1 MPPWINQL
9 IDSWFCRK
17 NSSSPL
23 AEEHRLAL
31 VSIGAQKESRCRN
44 QADSSQTNRR
54 DNARKQSAGVARSSF
69 LTRGRAWVRGAAHP
83 GHCETG
89 GRKYLDTPLLFRHE
103 GGALGCPAGLPT
115 GKFTAP
121 ERTNPRSEGVRGHF
135 ENSWETFKKTPHLIT
150 VLLEL
155 VVRAHREPVAR
166 AAFRQLYKYWNAELE
181 RVLTGLAKKG
191 RVRSDLDPR
200 LAAFVMT
207 STIMGASIQLGVN
220 PKAFDFRQLAQE
232 VERWTV

>member
-1 MPPWINQL
+1 MP
-9 IDSWFCRK
+9 K
-17 NSSSPL
+17 KKVA
-23 AEEHRLAL
+23 AEIKQTQVKPTDETTRENRQQALLEAAFSLVAEHGFEGLRTRDIAKRADVNISTLHYYFGTKEELLVAL
-31 VSIGAQKESRCRN
+31 
-44 QADSSQTNRR
+44 
-54 DNARKQSAGVARSSF
+54 
-69 LTRGRAWVRGAAHP
+69 
-83 GHCETG
+83 
-89 GRKYLDTPLLFRHE
+89 
-103 GGALGCPAGLPT
+103 LGYAT

-207 STIMGASIQLGVN
+207 STIMGASIQLGIN